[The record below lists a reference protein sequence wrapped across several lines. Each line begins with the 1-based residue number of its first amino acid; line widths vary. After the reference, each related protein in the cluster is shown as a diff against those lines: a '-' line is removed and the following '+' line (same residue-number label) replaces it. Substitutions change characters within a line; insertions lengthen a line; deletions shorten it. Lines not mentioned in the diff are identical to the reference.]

1 MLIGGL
7 WRGVHLL
14 QRYGLWELEPQ
25 AEQEDEAIADSALA
39 GFGTAGLGL
48 WAIVKA
54 VRNKD
59 DHHPPD

>member
-7 WRGVHLL
+7 WRGVHLYSDMVCGNWNHKPSR
-14 QRYGLWELEPQ
+14 Q
-25 AEQEDEAIADSALA
+25 DEAIADSALA
-39 GFGTAGLGL
+39 GFGTAGL